1 MTTALPLASG
11 REVAR
16 ELRRS
21 LPQGWWRVP
30 GLVVVVLSAA
40 VAGVVGPLALGSVVD
55 AIGAGDDAPHL
66 AVILAAVMAG
76 AVVVGAVLTAVGM
89 IAGSRLFESALADLR
104 ERMVDTALHLPPARV
119 ERAGTGDLVARAGD
133 DVAEVSDAIP
143 RVVPAL
149 VGAAFTIAVTL
160 VGMAVIDPW
169 YAVAL
174 LAVTPLHVIAV
185 RRYLR
190 SAPGV
195 YAAERA
201 AMADR
206 AQHLLDALRG
216 LETVRA
222 YSAEPAHL
230 ARISTASWNVVRW
243 SMRARGIQNLFFARL
258 NAAEFL
264 GMAGL
269 LAVGFVLVAN
279 GGGTVGGT
287 TAAMLL
293 FLRLFGPINQLLFVV
308 DDLQSAF
315 ASLARIVGVIRST
328 TPDRAPAPEPD
339 HDDVRLRN
347 ITHVYDE
354 GRPVL
359 HDVSVH
365 VDAGTTVAVVG
376 ASGAG
381 KSTLAAIAAGVHDPV
396 NGAVHRPASV
406 ALVTQDVHVF
416 DSDLRANLTLAA
428 PDASDDDLHHALS
441 RVRADGIV
449 ARLPRGLDEPVGA
462 SGTALSPAEA
472 QHLALARVILADP
485 AFVVL
490 DEATAEAGSAEAG
503 QLEDA
508 ALAAVAGRTALV
520 VAHRLSQAAAADR
533 VVLLE
538 AGRVREEGTHDD
550 LRRAEGP
557 YARLWAA
564 WSRPS

>member
-40 VAGVVGPLALGSVVD
+40 IAGVVGPLALGSVVD

-328 TPDRAPAPEPD
+328 TPDRGPAPEPD

-347 ITHVYDE
+347 ITHAYDK

-381 KSTLAAIAAGVHDPV
+381 KSTLAAIAAGVHDPFD
-396 NGAVHRPASV
+396 GAVHRPASV

-550 LRRAEGP
+550 LRRAKGP